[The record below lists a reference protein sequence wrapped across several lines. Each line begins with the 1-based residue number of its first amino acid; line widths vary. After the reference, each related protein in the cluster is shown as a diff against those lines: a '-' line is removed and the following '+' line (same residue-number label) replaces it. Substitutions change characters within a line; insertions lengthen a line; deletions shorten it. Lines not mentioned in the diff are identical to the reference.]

1 MTPTRIAVVIPVR
14 DEPNGLRRVLERI
27 ATQDYPA
34 ELVDVHVAVDGADAA
49 CVRVAEEFG
58 GDVVTLDPA
67 RGSYAARNAALE
79 RLADDVDVVVFTDG
93 DCLPTPRWLAAH
105 VEALEAAD
113 MSGGAIDVTLRRRPH
128 PAEFVDKMRHLR
140 QEIYVT
146 KDSYAA
152 TANLA
157 VRRAVIDAMRFDAT
171 LQTGGDAEFGRR
183 ATAAGFRLVYTPGAL
198 VEHPARETTAQLM
211 KKVDRICGG
220 MRDRADYWRGREIPA
235 PTWRRDVVRR
245 AVRDGVSR
253 NPLWLLRMVAL
264 ERRCQQRI
272 VDAAVANGAVV
283 QHTERPLTVAYVVD
297 KAAEL
302 SQTFV
307 TGELEELRRQGVK
320 VVLVAVREGNA
331 TPPDVPMRVMHHYT
345 GQRWTPRLHALGW
358 QVVRPLRWRAM
369 NRALRQVASEVG
381 GDGVPR
387 RAVAPVATWLVR
399 HRVDVLH
406 AHFAWRGAAAAM
418 ALAPLVGKPWSLT
431 MHASD
436 IVNDR
441 RNLDAKLSAADRL
454 ITVCDYN
461 RSFLRD
467 ELGVTREVDLVIC
480 GVDVPAAPTTEP
492 DIDIVAVGRLVEKK
506 GFDLL
511 LDALFLPGLRDV
523 VRSVVIVGDGP
534 LDEQLRKQAADLG
547 LADVVQ
553 FAGAQPHGETLATMS
568 RARLLCLPARIAR
581 NGDRDSMPVVVKE
594 AMARGIPVVATDVV
608 GIPEMVDGTV
618 GRLVPASD
626 AAALAAAL
634 ADMLR
639 LPEDER
645 RALGA
650 AGRARVEERFTMT
663 SQVAELRRI
672 LTELAG
678 RAA

>member
-1 MTPTRIAVVIPVR
+1 VTLPRIAVVIPVR
-14 DEPNGLRRVLERI
+14 DEPTGLRRVLERI
-27 ATQDYPA
+27 AAQDYPA
-34 ELVDVHVAVDGADAA
+34 HLVDVHVTVDGADPA
-49 CVRVAEEFG
+49 CVRVAEQFG
-58 GDVVTLDPA
+58 ADVVALDPS

-79 RLADDVDVVVFTDG
+79 RLAGDVQVVVFTDG
-93 DCLPTPRWLAAH
+93 DCLPSPRWLSAH
-105 VEALEAAD
+105 VTALETAD
-113 MSGGAIDVTLRRRPH
+113 MSGGAIDVTLRRHPR

-146 KDSYAA
+146 KDHYAA

-183 ATAAGFRLVYTPGAL
+183 ATAAGFTLVYSRDAL
-198 VEHPARETTAQLM
+198 VEHPARQTTAELM
-211 KKVDRICGG
+211 RKVDRICGG
-220 MRDRADYWRGREIPA
+220 VRDRADYWRGREIPA

-245 AVRDGVSR
+245 AVREGVSR

-283 QHTERPLTVAYVVD
+283 QGNERPLTVAYVVD

-320 VVLVAVREGNA
+320 VVLVAVRDGNA
-331 TPPDVPMRVMHHYT
+331 TPPDVPCRVMHHYT
-345 GQRWTPRLHALGW
+345 GARWSPRLHALAW
-358 QVVRPLRWRAM
+358 RVLMPRRWRAM
-369 NRALRQVASEVG
+369 TQALRQVGTEVD

-387 RAVAPVATWLVR
+387 RAIAPVATWLLR

-418 ALAPLVGKPWSLT
+418 ALAPLVRRPWSLT

-441 RNLDAKLSAADRL
+441 RNLDAKLAAADRL

-461 RSFLRD
+461 REFLRD
-467 ELGVTREVDLVIC
+467 ELGVTRDVDLVVC
-480 GVDVPAAPTTEP
+480 GVQVRDEQPLTAEHDV
-492 DIDIVAVGRLVEKK
+492 VAVGRLVEKK

-511 LDALFLPGLRDV
+511 LAALAEPALRALV
-523 VRSVVIVGDGP
+523 HSVAIVGDGP
-534 LDEQLRKQAADLG
+534 LDEKLRKQAADLG
-547 LADVVQ
+547 LNDIVR
-553 FAGAQPHGETLATMS
+553 FTGAQPHDETLATVARS
-568 RARLLCLPARIAR
+568 RVLCLPARIAV

-594 AMARGIPVVATDVV
+594 AMAAAVPVVATAVV
-608 GIPEMVDGTV
+608 GIPEMVDDTV
-618 GRLVPASD
+618 GRLVPAEDSP
-626 AAALAAAL
+626 ALAAAL
-634 ADMLR
+634 VDVLA
-639 LPEDER
+639 LPEDDR

-650 AGRARVEERFTMT
+650 AGRARIEEKFTMRA
-663 SQVAELRRI
+663 QVVELRRI

-678 RAA
+678 RDA